1 MILCLHKCERFKWES
16 FFFSVFF
23 FLFHSLHFSI
33 LQHVCQS
40 AAWCIL
46 LSANSILKRK
56 THCDLSRI
64 SWTCSHS
71 GCLCY
76 AICGIGMR
84 NLFIWNT
91 QSMGV
96 CRFVRTK
103 LCWMNGWRC
112 VCVVAVWLTVLLKLV
127 HWREEM
133 VPAKKLCLTHNI
145 CGAWHRF
152 LHGCIAKVR
161 FDYMRFM
168 DFVVH
173 IIRNIDCNFTLH
185 FQSNFPSN
193 TLRFESIIVRLLKAT
208 YEMWLSR
215 EHLIRNCFFLS
226 LSFSF
231 DKTKFFWRISFWF
244 RNLFENCKPLDFK
257 ICDFL
262 EFTLSLYE
270 CTLHTEWL
278 WSNLNILQFHGLSII
293 KVLLINWWSHFHC
306 ADGVKYSIAE
316 HKTGVYWNLLA
327 WFYWRTS
334 MSIEIKWYNTLALW
348 IKYLYRKHLFSNS
361 VKIDGQFCKS
371 AKKFKL
377 NFSSNK
383 CKIVKL
389 EISSPKW
396 QDANKNDC
404 ICTRENNCRRI
415 YAQRNCQWKLY
426 SLWKKHFVGSFV

>member
-1 MILCLHKCERFKWES
+1 MWCMASIFAWMHSKSTIWLHEIYGFCCTYHPEHWLQFHFAFSIQFPIEHAPVREHHRSASES
-16 FFFSVFF
+16 NIWNVIVTWAFDSELFFF
-23 FLFHSLHFSI
+23 
-33 LQHVCQS
+33 
-40 AAWCIL
+40 
-46 LSANSILKRK
+46 
-56 THCDLSRI
+56 
-64 SWTCSHS
+64 
-71 GCLCY
+71 
-76 AICGIGMR
+76 
-84 NLFIWNT
+84 
-91 QSMGV
+91 
-96 CRFVRTK
+96 
-103 LCWMNGWRC
+103 
-112 VCVVAVWLTVLLKLV
+112 
-127 HWREEM
+127 
-133 VPAKKLCLTHNI
+133 
-145 CGAWHRF
+145 
-152 LHGCIAKVR
+152 
-161 FDYMRFM
+161 
-168 DFVVH
+168 
-173 IIRNIDCNFTLH
+173 
-185 FQSNFPSN
+185 
-193 TLRFESIIVRLLKAT
+193 
-208 YEMWLSR
+208 
-215 EHLIRNCFFLS
+215 S

-389 EISSPKW
+389 EISSPKF
-396 QDANKNDC
+396 QNKSFISNRNDRMQAKMIVFVLAKTIAGESMLNGTVNGNYTLC
-404 ICTRENNCRRI
+404 EKNNLWDHSSNFFPKSI
-415 YAQRNCQWKLY
+415 HSDDKIMQWI
-426 SLWKKHFVGSFV
+426 